1 MNSRKFTTNFE
12 STQRSSLSFTSKN
25 SSLSNFRVFLS
36 KNFLFNREHRF
47 EFPDC
52 STEKNVENR
61 SPSHR
66 SIEEKRSG
74 RRGSFGEL
82 NFETGHRP
90 SRRRMRMRKL
100 FGQST
105 MVFAS
110 LLLVA
115 HVSHLVMFNLSRDPT
130 TDWRMIRRFVAIVGH
145 DKRAIFFD
153 QRMVTLRGGG
163 GGGESESWNWSE
175 VARNF
180 RVAIGWRDSAERDE
194 GGFFVR
200 NYVILCSRLLRVSLK
215 KIAIDEKKKIR
226 SKHIPREILK
236 MIQYTSS
243 LKQLSYICVQR
254 FIQLFS

>member
-74 RRGSFGEL
+74 RRESFGEL

-130 TDWRMIRRFVAIVGH
+130 TGWRMIRRFVAIVGH
-145 DKRAIFFD
+145 DKRAISFD

-163 GGGESESWNWSE
+163 RRRRVWELELERSCEEFPRCDRVTRFRGTWRRWILRKKLCNIVLEII
-175 VARNF
+175 ARFVEKNCD
-180 RVAIGWRDSAERDE
+180 RWKEEDSFEA
-194 GGFFVR
+194 
-200 NYVILCSRLLRVSLK
+200 YS
-215 KIAIDEKKKIR
+215 
-226 SKHIPREILK
+226 
-236 MIQYTSS
+236 
-243 LKQLSYICVQR
+243 
-254 FIQLFS
+254 